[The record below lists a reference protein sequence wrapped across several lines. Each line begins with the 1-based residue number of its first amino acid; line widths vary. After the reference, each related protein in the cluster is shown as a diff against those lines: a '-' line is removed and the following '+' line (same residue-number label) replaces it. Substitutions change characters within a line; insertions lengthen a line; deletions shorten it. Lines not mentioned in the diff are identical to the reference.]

1 MDLCHTLSEHAPWIA
16 VDFGSEVTVYWVE
29 IFNRADC
36 CGGRA
41 RNVFVRVSNKLP
53 TDANVHAPGVLLGR
67 FVGPG
72 TDGQL
77 ITVSG

>member
-1 MDLCHTLSEHAPWIA
+1 MDLCHTLKEHAPWIA
-16 VDFGSEVTVYWVE
+16 VDYGSEVTVYWVE
-29 IFNRADC
+29 IFNRVDSN
-36 CGGRA
+36 GGRA
-41 RNVFVRVSNKLP
+41 RNVFVRVSNRLP
-53 TDANVHAPGVLLGR
+53 ANASVHAPGVLLGR